1 VKLPV
6 EIYSAKHLDVRV
18 TSDHLKVT
26 EKENPDNVI
35 LEGALKDKC
44 RFNDIVWSVTA
55 SSLLQI
61 NIGKTEMQKKN
72 RVNFKEN

>member
-1 VKLPV
+1 V
-6 EIYSAKHLDVRV
+6 EIYSAKHLNVSL
-18 TSDHLKVT
+18 TTEHLKVT

-61 NIGKTEMQKKN
+61 NIGKTEIQKKN